1 MRFLNKHKYLRVIK
15 FNSDKSSTITY
26 HLSSKFKPNFL
37 INPDHIFIYNGYR
50 TVVITDK
57 SAETINPLDFN
68 SKFNSSDFQTAIE
81 SKLIKDTF
89 STLKHNILDTPTI
102 LLIINLVITLAVLY
116 FLLKSQGVIWY
127 ERYKKR

>member
-26 HLSSKFKPNFL
+26 HLSSKFKPDFL
-37 INPDHIFIYNGYR
+37 INPDHIFLYNGYR
-50 TVVITDK
+50 TVIITDK

-68 SKFNSSDFQTAIE
+68 SKFNASDFKTAIE

-89 STLKHNILDTPTI
+89 STLKHNKFDTTTI
-102 LLIINLVITLAVLY
+102 LLLLNLVITLGVFY
-116 FLLKSQGVIWY
+116 FLLKSQGVL
-127 ERYKKR
+127 

>member
-15 FNSDKSSTITY
+15 FNSDKSSNITY

-37 INPDHIFIYNGYR
+37 INPDHIFLYNGYR
-50 TVVITDK
+50 TVIITDK
-57 SAETINPLDFN
+57 SAETINPLDFE

-89 STLKHNILDTPTI
+89 STLKHNIFDTPTI
-102 LLIINLVITLAVLY
+102 LLLINLIITLAVLY
-116 FLLKSQGVIWY
+116 FLLKSQGVI
-127 ERYKKR
+127 

>member
-26 HLSSKFKPNFL
+26 HLSSKFKRDFL
-37 INPDHIFIYNGYR
+37 INPDHIFIYKGYR
-50 TVVITDK
+50 TVIITDK

-68 SKFNSSDFQTAIE
+68 SKFNASDFKTAIE

-89 STLKHNILDTPTI
+89 STLKPNLFDTTTIILI
-102 LLIINLVITLAVLY
+102 LNLVMSFGILY
-116 FLLKSQGVIWY
+116 LLLKGQGVL
-127 ERYKKR
+127 

>member
-37 INPDHIFIYNGYR
+37 INPDHIFNYNGYR
-50 TVVITDK
+50 TVIITDK
-57 SAETINPLDFN
+57 SAETINPLDFE
-68 SKFNSSDFQTAIE
+68 SKFNREDFQTAIE

-89 STLKHNILDTPTI
+89 STLKSNTIDKTTVMLLLNII
-102 LLIINLVITLAVLY
+102 LHIVVIYL
-116 FLLKSQGVIWY
+116 LLKGQGLI
-127 ERYKKR
+127 

>member
-1 MRFLNKHKYLRVIK
+1 MKFFIKHKYLRVIK

-26 HLSSKFKPNFL
+26 HLSSKFKPDFL

-50 TVVITDK
+50 TVIITDK

-68 SKFNSSDFQTAIE
+68 SKFNASDFKTAIE

-89 STLKHNILDTPTI
+89 NTLKHNKFDTTTI
-102 LLIINLVITLAVLY
+102 LLLLNLVITLGVFY
-116 FLLKSQGVIWY
+116 FLLKSQGVL
-127 ERYKKR
+127 

>member
-26 HLSSKFKPNFL
+26 HLSTKFKPNFL

-50 TVVITDK
+50 TIIITDK

-68 SKFNSSDFQTAIE
+68 SKFNSSDFKTAIE

-89 STLKHNILDTPTI
+89 STLKHKIFDTPTI
-102 LLIINLVITLAVLY
+102 LLLLNLVITFAVLY
-116 FLLKSQGVIWY
+116 FLLKSQGAI
-127 ERYKKR
+127 

>member
-26 HLSSKFKPNFL
+26 HLSSKFTPDFL

-50 TVVITDK
+50 TVIITDK

-68 SKFNSSDFQTAIE
+68 SKFNASDFKTAIE

-89 STLKHNILDTPTI
+89 STLKPNLFDTTTIILI
-102 LLIINLVITLAVLY
+102 LNLIMTFGIFYL
-116 FLLKSQGVIWY
+116 LLKGQGVI
-127 ERYKKR
+127 

>member
-1 MRFLNKHKYLRVIK
+1 MRLFGKHKYLRVIK

-37 INPDHIFIYNGYR
+37 INPDHIFNYKGYR
-50 TVVITDK
+50 TIVTTDK

-68 SKFNSSDFQTAIE
+68 SKFNHADFQTAIE

-89 STLKHNILDTPTI
+89 TTLKTNTFNRTMFM
-102 LLIINLVITLAVLY
+102 LLIIIILNIAVIYL
-116 FLLKSQGVIWY
+116 LLKSQGMI
-127 ERYKKR
+127 

>member
-15 FNSDKSSTITY
+15 FNADKSSTITY

-37 INPDHIFIYNGYR
+37 INPDHIFYYNGYR
-50 TVVITDK
+50 TIIITDK
-57 SAETINPLDFN
+57 SAETINPLDFE

-81 SKLIKDTF
+81 SKLIRDTF
-89 STLKHNILDTPTI
+89 STLKHNIFDTPTI

-116 FLLKSQGVIWY
+116 FLLKSQGVI
-127 ERYKKR
+127 

>member
-26 HLSSKFKPNFL
+26 HLSSKFKPDFL

-50 TVVITDK
+50 TVIITDK

-68 SKFNSSDFQTAIE
+68 SKFNASDFKTAIE

-89 STLKHNILDTPTI
+89 STLKTNLFDTTTIILI
-102 LLIINLVITLAVLY
+102 LNLLMSFGILY
-116 FLLKSQGVIWY
+116 LLLKGQGVL
-127 ERYKKR
+127 

>member
-1 MRFLNKHKYLRVIK
+1 MRFLNKHKYSRVIK

-26 HLSSKFKPNFL
+26 HLSSKFKPDYL

-50 TVVITDK
+50 TVIITDK

-68 SKFNSSDFQTAIE
+68 SKFNASDFKTAIE

-89 STLKHNILDTPTI
+89 STLKPNLFDTTTIILI
-102 LLIINLVITLAVLY
+102 LNLIMTFGILY
-116 FLLKSQGVIWY
+116 LLLKGQGVL
-127 ERYKKR
+127 

>member
-26 HLSSKFKPNFL
+26 HLSSKFKPDFL

-50 TVVITDK
+50 TVIITDK
-57 SAETINPLDFN
+57 SAETINPLDFD
-68 SKFNSSDFQTAIE
+68 SKFNASDFKTAIE

-89 STLKHNILDTPTI
+89 STLKPNLFDTTTIILI
-102 LLIINLVITLAVLY
+102 LNLVMTFGILY
-116 FLLKSQGVIWY
+116 LLLRGQGVL
-127 ERYKKR
+127 

>member
-26 HLSSKFKPNFL
+26 HLSSKFKPDFL
-37 INPDHIFIYNGYR
+37 INPDHIFLYNGYR
-50 TVVITDK
+50 TVIITDK

-68 SKFNSSDFQTAIE
+68 SKFNASDFKTAIE

-89 STLKHNILDTPTI
+89 STLKPNLFDTTTIILI
-102 LLIINLVITLAVLY
+102 LNLLMSFGIL
-116 FLLKSQGVIWY
+116 FLLLKGQGVL
-127 ERYKKR
+127 

>member
-26 HLSSKFKPNFL
+26 HLSSKFKPDFL

-50 TVVITDK
+50 TVIITDK

-68 SKFNSSDFQTAIE
+68 SKFNASDFKTAIE

-89 STLKHNILDTPTI
+89 STLKPKLFDTTTIILI
-102 LLIINLVITLAVLY
+102 LNLVMTFGILY
-116 FLLKSQGVIWY
+116 LLLKGQGVL
-127 ERYKKR
+127 